1 MDTKP
6 DAIDLIW
13 TVRQAAEKFGVV
25 DSYIRR
31 VCIQHNIGRKV
42 GRDRL
47 LTDEDLTAIKMA
59 LPNA

>member
-13 TVRQAAEKFGVV
+13 TVRQAAEKFGGV